1 MCEALKNKP
10 ASVFETEKKRGK
22 KTSCFAKL
30 CRYKQQFLGSRGRK
44 RSSQGVSAGLDMKK
58 EEEEEEKKGARQTLG
73 SDIRD
78 KVTPIHPPLLLL
90 FCVVRS
96 GELQK

>member
-1 MCEALKNKP
+1 MQVQTA
-10 ASVFETEKKRGK
+10 V
-22 KTSCFAKL
+22 
-30 CRYKQQFLGSRGRK
+30 SRIEREEEVK
-44 RSSQGVSAGLDMKK
+44 SGVSAGLDMKK